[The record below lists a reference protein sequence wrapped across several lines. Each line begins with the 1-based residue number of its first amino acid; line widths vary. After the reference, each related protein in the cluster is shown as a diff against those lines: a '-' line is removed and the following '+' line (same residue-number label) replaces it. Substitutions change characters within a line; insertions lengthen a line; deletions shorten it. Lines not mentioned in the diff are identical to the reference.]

1 MHRLNWTPRTWEG
14 NSQISHFKQHLF
26 MVAADAF
33 KPALTRART
42 PASLRERLPNSPKRG
57 DQLKS
62 VFGGAV
68 CALGIFAGLSCGSPS
83 PSNNG
88 SNNFGSFPPA
98 TTPLMKLST
107 DPFTN
112 STSQHAT
119 EVEPGSFSF
128 GSTIITSFQ
137 VARISGG
144 GGADIGYAIST
155 DAGLNWSSG
164 VLSGI
169 TTFQGNG
176 TNSAVSD
183 TNVAY
188 DAKHGVWMISSLPIS
203 SSNIQVAASRSTDGG
218 TTWGNPVIVANG
230 PNLDKDWLA
239 CDSTATSPFYGNCYM
254 EWDDNG
260 AANQVYMSTSSDG
273 GLTWSA
279 KAAISNALGLGGEPL
294 VQPSGKVIVP
304 FLTDSS
310 TISSFSSSNGGT
322 SWSAPV
328 QVAVV
333 TDHAVAGGLRSDAL
347 PTAQIDAT
355 GNVYVLWQDC
365 RFRTGCTSND
375 LVMSTTAD
383 GTTWTTPVRIPI
395 DATSSTVDHFI
406 PGLGIDPNT
415 SGAAVHLALTY
426 YYYPVANC
434 TASTCALYAG
444 FISSLDGGQ
453 TWSNPMPL
461 AGPMS
466 LSWLPSTFSG
476 QMVADYIGTS
486 FVNGKA
492 YGFFAVAR
500 AKSGTTFDQAIY
512 TTQSGMDLLSAQG
525 RNSSAGERL
534 VLGTANSRI
543 RAAVH
548 SRTWR

>member
-1 MHRLNWTPRTWEG
+1 MLAVT
-14 NSQISHFKQHLF
+14 
-26 MVAADAF
+26 AF
-33 KPALTRART
+33 KAALTPDRT
-42 PASLRERLPNSPKRG
+42 PVSLRKRPPQATKRG
-57 DQLKS
+57 EAVKS
-62 VFGGAV
+62 VVRYISAV
-68 CALGIFAGLSCGSPS
+68 CAIAASLSCGSGSNSFLPT
-83 PSNNG
+83 NNG
-88 SNNFGSFPPA
+88 SGSGPNFPPA
-98 TTPLMKLST
+98 TTPLVKLST
-107 DPFTN
+107 DAFTN

-155 DAGLNWSSG
+155 DAGVTWSSG
-164 VLSGI
+164 VFSGI
-169 TTFQGNG
+169 TTFQGSG
-176 TNSAVSD
+176 SNSAVSD

-203 SSNIQVAASRSTDGG
+203 SSNIQVAVSRSTDGG
-218 TTWGNPVIVANG
+218 TTWGNPVAVANG
-230 PNLDKDWLA
+230 PNLDKDWLV

-260 AANQVYMSTSSDG
+260 AANQVYMSTSADG
-273 GLTWSA
+273 GQTWSA
-279 KAAISNALGLGGEPL
+279 KIAVSSALGLGGEPL

-304 FLTDSS
+304 FLTNSS
-310 TISSFSSSNGGT
+310 TISSYLSSNGGA
-322 SWSAPV
+322 SWSTPV

-355 GNVYVLWQDC
+355 GNIYVIWQDC
-365 RFRTGCTSND
+365 RFRTNCSSND

-383 GTTWTTPVRIPI
+383 GTTWTAPVRVPI
-395 DATSSTVDHFI
+395 DATTSTVDHFI

-415 SGAAVHLALTY
+415 SGASGHLALTY
-426 YYYPVANC
+426 YYYPVSNC
-434 TASTCALYAG
+434 TAATCALYAG

-453 TWSNPMPL
+453 TWSNPTPL

-486 FVNGKA
+486 FSNGKA
-492 YGFFAVAR
+492 YGFFAVAK
-500 AKSGTTFDQAIY
+500 AKSGSTFDQAIY
-512 TTQSGMDLLSAQG
+512 TTQSGMDLLAAKG
-525 RNSSAGERL
+525 RNSSAGELPVSSAANTRIK
-534 VLGTANSRI
+534 TAI
-543 RAAVH
+543 R